1 MRHYDEPR
9 DSDPPFKSYSVFD
22 SATLKEKT
30 PKQRKQERKLAI
42 KTVMATM
49 ERIYGK
55 ANVDDLR
62 TKVVNKKL

>member
-42 KTVMATM
+42 KTVIETM

-55 ANVDDLR
+55 AYINDL
-62 TKVVNKKL
+62 KAKLVNKSL